1 MSAATT
7 TLTPSTPAATPAHGA
22 VAPDPAAGVEHV
34 LTVDCVESPGIVHA
48 ISAFL
53 LEQGCDIIDI
63 KQYGDKAQGHFFMRV
78 HFSSGS
84 AAAGQS
90 AGQPAGTDELRS
102 GFTPVAEK
110 WQMNW
115 QLEPHGRKRRV
126 LVMVSKMG
134 HCLND
139 LLFRARTGDIPV
151 EIVAVVSNHRD
162 QEGLVQWH
170 GIPFFHVPVTK
181 DTKAGAESRLLELVD
196 VFDVELVVLARY
208 MQVLSDGLSAK
219 LAGKTINIHHSF
231 LPSFKGAKPYH
242 QAYERGVKTV
252 GATAHYVNAELDEG
266 PIISQQVIEVD
277 HTYTADDLVAVG
289 RDAECVAL
297 RNAVRWHCEGRI
309 LLLGNRTV
317 VLR

>member
-1 MSAATT
+1 MSTAQ
-7 TLTPSTPAATPAHGA
+7 TLNSPDLKPE
-22 VAPDPAAGVEHV
+22 DPADVVEHV
-34 LTVDCVESPGIVHA
+34 MTVDCAESPGIVHA
-48 ISAFL
+48 ISEFL
-53 LEQGCDIIDI
+53 LDHGCDILDI
-63 KQYGDKAQGHFFMRV
+63 KQYGDKGHGHFFMRV
-78 HFSSGS
+78 HFSS
-84 AAAGQS
+84 AHEPFNTQ
-90 AGQPAGTDELRS
+90 ELRRD
-102 GFTPVAEK
+102 FTPVAEK

-139 LLFRARTGDIPV
+139 LLFRARTGDLPV
-151 EIVAVVSNHRD
+151 EIVAVVSNHRE

-181 DTKAGAESRLLELVD
+181 DTKPGAEARLLELVD
-196 VFDVELVVLARY
+196 ELDVELVVLARY

-219 LAGKTINIHHSF
+219 LAGRTINIHHSF

-242 QAYERGVKTV
+242 QAYHRGVKTV

-266 PIISQQVIEVD
+266 PIISQQVIDVD

-289 RDAECVAL
+289 RDAECAAL

-317 VLR
+317 ILR

>member
-1 MSAATT
+1 MSTAQ
-7 TLTPSTPAATPAHGA
+7 TLNQSAPEPAEPSAEA
-22 VAPDPAAGVEHV
+22 EHV
-34 LTVDCVESPGIVHA
+34 LTLDCAESLGIVHA
-48 ISAFL
+48 ISGFL
-53 LEQGCDIIDI
+53 LDHGCDIIDN
-63 KQYGDKAQGHFFMRV
+63 KQYGDRKEGHFFMRV
-78 HFSSGS
+78 HFSSQQEAFS
-84 AAAGQS
+84 
-90 AGQPAGTDELRS
+90 TEELRRD
-102 GFTPVAEK
+102 FTALAEQ

-151 EIVAVVSNHRD
+151 EIVAVVSNHRE
-162 QEGLVQWH
+162 QEALVQWH
-170 GIPFFHVPVTK
+170 GIPFFHLPVTK
-181 DTKAGAESRLLELVD
+181 ETKPEAEARLMELVD
-196 VFDVELVVLARY
+196 ELDVELVVLARY
-208 MQVLSDGLSAK
+208 MQVLSDELSAR
-219 LAGKTINIHHSF
+219 LAGRTINIHHSF

-242 QAYERGVKTV
+242 QAYDRGVKTV

-289 RDAECVAL
+289 RDAECAAL

-317 VLR
+317 ILR